1 MKFKL
6 IESMEDIQIN
16 HDINEDKLEEI
27 TSFFLNKDFKQAD
40 KLNGIAFEKELS
52 SDNNSLFA
60 QFYIDTTKFTYSCY
74 ITSNINTNEIT
85 YSAKGDFTDVD
96 SAIERFISELEEI

>member
-27 TSFFLNKDFKQAD
+27 TSFFLNKNFNKVD
-40 KLNGIAFEKELS
+40 KLNGIAFEKEFE
-52 SDNNSLFA
+52 SDGNKFFS

-74 ITSNINTNEIT
+74 ITSDINNSETT
-85 YSAKGDFTDVD
+85 YSSKGDFTNVD